1 MVNKL
6 YNMYFVYAY
15 IFFNYLIPTH
25 STVIN
30 TLNNLF
36 DAQNIRTRLNQ
47 TKFRAITSGITYFC
61 F

>member
-1 MVNKL
+1 
-6 YNMYFVYAY
+6 MYIVYAY
-15 IFFNYLIPTH
+15 IFFNYLIPAH

-36 DAQNIRTRLNQ
+36 DAQNIRTRLYQ
-47 TKFRAITSGITYFC
+47 TKFGAITSGITYFC